1 MALKI
6 RLTRVGSI
14 HNPHYRVVV
23 AEARSRRDGAAVEY
37 LGTYAPRNKGDQL
50 KLNLPRV
57 DYWISKGAK
66 PTDTMGAMIKRARK
80 VAPAVA
86 AAVEEAA
93 AVAEPVAA

>member
-23 AEARSRRDGAAVEY
+23 AEARSRRDGAAVEL

-50 KLNLPRV
+50 KLDLTRV
-57 DYWISKGAK
+57 DYWIGKGAK

-80 VAPAVA
+80 SA
-86 AAVEEAA
+86 AAKA
-93 AVAEPVAA
+93 

>member
-37 LGTYAPRNKGDQL
+37 LGTYAPRNKADQL

-80 VAPAVA
+80 AAPAVVAATDAPA
-86 AAVEEAA
+86 AAEPAA
-93 AVAEPVAA
+93 A